1 MFGAWNLGFILY
13 NTTVMGRFLN
23 WQDKTFKVGDTITV
37 GYKIREVVKGKE
49 KERVQD
55 FTGILIK
62 VRGEGNNKTF
72 TVRKI
77 SKAGIGVERIIPIV
91 SPWIAYIKPVR
102 KTTYT
107 KARALFIRD
116 RSGSEIRKRLYKSKK

>member
-1 MFGAWNLGFILY
+1 MY

-37 GYKIREVVKGKE
+37 GYKIREIVKGKE

-62 VRGEGNNKTF
+62 VRGESNNKTF

-77 SKAGIGVERIIPIV
+77 SKAGIGVERIIPV
-91 SPWIAYIKPVR
+91 ASPWIAYIKPVR
-102 KTTYT
+102 ETTYT